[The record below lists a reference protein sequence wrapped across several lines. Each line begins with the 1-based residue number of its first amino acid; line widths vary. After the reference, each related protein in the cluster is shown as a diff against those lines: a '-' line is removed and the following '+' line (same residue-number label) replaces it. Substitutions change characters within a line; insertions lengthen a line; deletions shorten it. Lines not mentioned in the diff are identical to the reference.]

1 MFKGI
6 PLHTLE
12 RCYTADTVKKSELA
26 ASELAAITAAD
37 FKIEGST
44 SYLVLPPV
52 KDEESRF
59 ILCPQ
64 TFSYMKSTANYY
76 TVRRDY
82 ASFLLLFTYE
92 GAGVLE
98 YEGQSYLLESGDG
111 FLIDCHKPHA
121 YRTDDDKWTHSDL
134 HFGGEIAAGLYR
146 AYFGGTA
153 PVFHYK
159 VQEEYQRML
168 ENVLKAVL
176 SPSVRRNLDA
186 SVKLQHLLLDIL
198 EKKSDEAKSCDVIP
212 YGVQTL
218 QEYLGEHFREDVTL
232 NEMVK
237 ISRTS
242 KYYLIRLFKQ
252 YIGCTPK
259 QYIYALR
266 IQHAKNL
273 LDVTEIPSYKVGAL
287 VGFPNEAS
295 FIAHF
300 KKAVGVTPGEYRKR

>member
-76 TVRRDY
+76 TARRDY

-98 YEGQSYLLESGDG
+98 YEGQSYLLESGDA
-111 FLIDCHKPHA
+111 F
-121 YRTDDDKWTHSDL
+121 
-134 HFGGEIAAGLYR
+134 
-146 AYFGGTA
+146 
-153 PVFHYK
+153 
-159 VQEEYQRML
+159 
-168 ENVLKAVL
+168 
-176 SPSVRRNLDA
+176 
-186 SVKLQHLLLDIL
+186 
-198 EKKSDEAKSCDVIP
+198 
-212 YGVQTL
+212 
-218 QEYLGEHFREDVTL
+218 
-232 NEMVK
+232 
-237 ISRTS
+237 
-242 KYYLIRLFKQ
+242 
-252 YIGCTPK
+252 
-259 QYIYALR
+259 
-266 IQHAKNL
+266 
-273 LDVTEIPSYKVGAL
+273 
-287 VGFPNEAS
+287 
-295 FIAHF
+295 
-300 KKAVGVTPGEYRKR
+300 